1 MATPEVAITYLDRNG
16 LKGGKIPAGH
26 GCPFLDSC
34 KNKEKVCPTAQHT
47 FAVPYDCEHARMHSY
62 VSTVRVTTNLKKV
75 TPGYSIIPQAVVII
89 DTIVPD
95 KIKVIKPPLF
105 DEGWETP

>member
-1 MATPEVAITYLDRNG
+1 MATIVTYLDRNG
-16 LKGGKIPAGH
+16 LVEGKIPAGH

-34 KNKEKVCPTAQHT
+34 KSKEKVCPTAEAT
-47 FAVPYDCEHARMHSY
+47 FTVPYDCEHARMHSY
-62 VSTVRVTTNLKKV
+62 VSTVKVTTNLKKV
-75 TPGYSIIPQAVVII
+75 TPGYSIIPQAVIII

-95 KIKVIKPPLF
+95 KIKVIKPPSF